1 MNEIETTVFDITA
14 FEASDTAMLEVTDR
28 KGEPLL
34 YQGMPVTIE
43 LCSPGSRE
51 YLRATHKLATA
62 QQANAFA
69 AIRGKQ
75 VKETAEGN
83 IDKQA
88 EKLAAC
94 TRSVNNFPVSAFDIY
109 SNPKL
114 GYITNQ
120 AAKFI
125 EDWSNF

>member
-1 MNEIETTVFDITA
+1 MNKIETTVFDITA
-14 FEASDTAMLEVTDR
+14 FEAADTAVLEVTDR

-34 YQGMPVTIE
+34 HQGQPVTID

-51 YLRATHKLATA
+51 YLRATHKMATA
-62 QQANAFA
+62 QQANTFA
-69 AIRGKQ
+69 ALRGKP
-75 VKETAEGN
+75 VKETVEGN

-94 TRSVNNFPVSAFDIY
+94 TRSVNNFPVPAFEIY

-120 AAKFI
+120 VAKFI
-125 EDWSNF
+125 EDWANF